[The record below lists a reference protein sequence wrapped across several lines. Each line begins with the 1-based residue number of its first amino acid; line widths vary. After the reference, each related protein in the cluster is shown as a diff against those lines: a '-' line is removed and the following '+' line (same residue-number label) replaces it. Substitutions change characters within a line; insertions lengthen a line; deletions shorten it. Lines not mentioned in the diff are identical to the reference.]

1 MNMSDVFQNEV
12 LRDVGNDINVC
23 ARPDILMVVKF
34 CVMAHAA

>member
-1 MNMSDVFQNEV
+1 MSDMFRNEV
-12 LRDVGNDINVC
+12 AQDIRNDINVC